1 MEGYVLFISE
11 FFDNIVEQQI
21 STKNPLIPLLLLH
34 IGHKTLL
41 HFRMAACGIGA
52 SGLKIK
58 NLDLGYVRPKLST
71 LQPFLAFRTRSPVR
85 FDGLVLS
92 QRSKKELTRWR
103 SLTSDADS
111 TTTANTEDCCE
122 ETKPSGAVSKLIPK
136 SSEVEY
142 LLTELCDTTSIAKF
156 ELKLGGFR
164 LHVTRD
170 LSEQSAPPQPPV
182 SAPVTAHTVFETP
195 DSNGSASS
203 QSLAL
208 SKPAPSSVGV
218 QTLLDRAVDDGLLIL
233 QSPRVGYFRRSRT
246 IKDKRAPPSCKEK
259 DIVKEGQVLCYIEQ
273 LGGEIPIESDIPG
286 EVVKILRQDGDPVGY
301 GDALIAVLPSFPGI
315 KKLQ

>member
-1 MEGYVLFISE
+1 
-11 FFDNIVEQQI
+11 
-21 STKNPLIPLLLLH
+21 
-34 IGHKTLL
+34 
-41 HFRMAACGIGA
+41 MAACGIGA
-52 SGLKIK
+52 SGLKIT

-71 LQPFLAFRTRSPVR
+71 LKPLLGFMNRNSVR
-85 FDGLVLS
+85 FDGLVFS
-92 QRSKKELTRWR
+92 HRSKKALTRWR

-111 TTTANTEDCCE
+111 TTANTEDCPE
-122 ETKPSGAVSKLIPK
+122 ETESSDAVSKLIPK

-142 LLTELCDTTSIAKF
+142 LLKELCETTSISKF

-182 SAPVTAHTVFETP
+182 SAPVTAHTVVERP
-195 DSNGSASS
+195 DSNGSVSS

-208 SKPAPSSVGV
+208 SKPVPSLGGV
-218 QTLLDRAVDDGLLIL
+218 QTLLDKAVDEGLLIL

-246 IKDKRAPPSCKEK
+246 IKGKRAPPSCKEK

-273 LGGEIPIESDIPG
+273 LGGEIPIESDVSG